1 MSYYYIWTIGCQMN
15 RAESER
21 LQSSLDS
28 LGYAPADSI
37 EKATL
42 VILNSCVVRQHAED
56 RVVNKLSNLKALKKR
71 HPEMQIALT
80 GCMVG
85 ADKAELERRFPYV
98 DYFFKP
104 GETLQWLDSP
114 AWQLPRKPGVS
125 ALVPIIQGCNNF
137 CTYCIVPYR
146 RGREKSRPTVEIV
159 DEVAELTRRG
169 VREVTLLGQ
178 NVDSYGHD
186 LAGTPDLAD
195 LLAALNAIDGLWRIR
210 FLTNHPKDMSQKLI
224 KAIAYLDKVCE
235 AINLPVQAGND
246 AVLQNMR
253 RGYGIRDYKA
263 LVSRLRQEVPG
274 IAITTDLIV
283 GFPGETQHLFQSTL
297 DLLAELKFD
306 AVHVAAYS
314 VRRGTIAAENMI
326 DDVPE
331 VEKQRRLSL
340 VESLQEQIAAGINAS
355 LAGCQLEVLVE
366 GKHRG
371 KWQGRSRS
379 DKLVFF
385 TGGLEFTGKLVNVNI
400 EKTTPW
406 SLQGRPVEIKEA

>member
-21 LQSSLDS
+21 LQAGLDS
-28 LGYAPADSI
+28 LGYAPADSV
-37 EKATL
+37 EKASL

-56 RVVNKLSNLKALKKR
+56 RVVNKLSNLKALKKK
-71 HPEMQIALT
+71 HPGMQIALT

-85 ADKAELERRFPYV
+85 SDKAELERRFPYV

-104 GETLQWLDSP
+104 GETPRWLDSP
-114 AWQLPRKPGVS
+114 AWRLPHKPGVS
-125 ALVPIIQGCNNF
+125 ALVSIIQGCNNF

-146 RGREKSRPTVEIV
+146 RGREKSRTPVEIV
-159 DEVAELTRRG
+159 DEVAELTRCG
-169 VREVTLLGQ
+169 VRQVTLLGQ

-186 LAGTPDLAD
+186 LPGTPDLAD

-224 KAIAYLDKVCE
+224 KAIAHLDKVCE
-235 AINLPVQAGND
+235 AINLPVQAGDD

-253 RGYGIRDYKA
+253 RGYSIRDYKS

-283 GFPGETQHLFQSTL
+283 GFPGETQAQFQSTI

-314 VRRGTIAAENMI
+314 VRRGTVAAETMI
-326 DDVPE
+326 DDVSE
-331 VEKQRRLSL
+331 TEKQRRLSL

-355 LAGCQLEVLVE
+355 LAGCQVEVLVE

>member
-1 MSYYYIWTIGCQMN
+1 M
-15 RAESER
+15 
-21 LQSSLDS
+21 
-28 LGYAPADSI
+28 
-37 EKATL
+37 
-42 VILNSCVVRQHAED
+42 
-56 RVVNKLSNLKALKKR
+56 
-71 HPEMQIALT
+71 
-80 GCMVG
+80 
-85 ADKAELERRFPYV
+85 
-98 DYFFKP
+98 
-104 GETLQWLDSP
+104 
-114 AWQLPRKPGVS
+114 
-125 ALVPIIQGCNNF
+125 
-137 CTYCIVPYR
+137 
-146 RGREKSRPTVEIV
+146 
-159 DEVAELTRRG
+159 DEVVELTRRG

-224 KAIAYLDKVCE
+224 KAIAHLDKVCE

-246 AVLQNMR
+246 VVLQNMR

-283 GFPGETQHLFQSTL
+283 GFPGETQHQFQSTL

-314 VRRGTIAAENMI
+314 VRRGTVAAETMI

-355 LAGCQLEVLVE
+355 LAGCQLE
-366 GKHRG
+366 GTGRRG
-371 KWQGRSRS
+371 S
-379 DKLVFF
+379 
-385 TGGLEFTGKLVNVNI
+385 TGG
-400 EKTTPW
+400 
-406 SLQGRPVEIKEA
+406 SGRAQQK

>member
-85 ADKAELERRFPYV
+85 ADKAELERSFPYV

-104 GETLQWLDSP
+104 GETPQWLGSP
-114 AWQLPRKPGVS
+114 AWRLPHKPGVS

-169 VREVTLLGQ
+169 VREVILLGQ

-186 LAGTPDLAD
+186 LADTPDLAD

-224 KAIAYLDKVCE
+224 KAIAHLDKVCE

-246 AVLQNMR
+246 VVLQNMR

-283 GFPGETQHLFQSTL
+283 GFPGETQDQFQSTL